1 MKGVVLSKRMQAVAG
16 MVTEG
21 NRVCDVGCDH
31 GFVSIYLVEQG
42 ISPQV
47 LAMDVR
53 SGPLGSAIEHIK
65 EHNLEDFISAR
76 LSDGLHNYN
85 IGEADSLICAG
96 MGGRLIMRILSEEKE
111 KTESFH
117 ELVLQPQSEIEQL
130 RRFLRGQG
138 YRIEAE
144 NMIEEDSKFYPV
156 MRVTVRASEVKAC
169 AGDEDDELLCKLN
182 DRYGPLLLRQ
192 KSKALSVYLER
203 EQRVYREI
211 LERLKDR
218 GLEDAARLQ
227 RYREIEK
234 LLQESYAAK
243 KMTET

>member
-1 MKGVVLSKRMQAVAG
+1 MKPVVLSKRMQAVAG
-16 MVTEG
+16 MVTKG

-53 SGPLGSAIEHIK
+53 RGPLGSAIEHIK
-65 EHNLEDFISAR
+65 ERNLEDFISAR

-96 MGGRLIMRILSEEKE
+96 MGGKLIMRILSEKKE

-117 ELVLQPQSEIEQL
+117 ELILQPQSEIEQF
-130 RRFLRGQG
+130 RRFLRTQG

-156 MRVTVRASEVKAC
+156 MRVVVRDTGDTAF
-169 AGDEDDELLCKLN
+169 AGDENDEMLCKLK
-182 DRYGPLLLRQ
+182 DRYGPLLLQQ
-192 KSKALSVYLER
+192 KSKVLSAYLEK
-203 EQRVYREI
+203 EQRVYQEI
-211 LERLKDR
+211 LERLKDM
-218 GLEDAARLQ
+218 GLEDAVRLQ
-227 RYREIEK
+227 RYQEIEK